1 MATSLADRLARAAQ
15 LDPSLFEEVAQDD
28 AASGAALAVVFG
40 AALLEGLGRGGGV
53 EGLLLG
59 LAGACLRWGV
69 WVCAI
74 HLGASLLGLGRGLA
88 PLFRA
93 LGFAAAPFAL
103 GLLEAAPL
111 LGGVAWLA
119 KWTLGFAAFSVATRR
134 VQGGGLPT
142 AALLCAVALA
152 VALLASA
159 PLR

>member
-1 MATSLADRLARAAQ
+1 MSGSLAERLARAAQ
-15 LDPSLFEEVAQDD
+15 LDPALFEEVAGDE
-28 AASGAALAVVFG
+28 AAGGAALAVVFG
-40 AALLEGLGRGGGV
+40 AALLEGLGRGGGPDQV
-53 EGLLLG
+53 LLG
-59 LAGACLRWGV
+59 VAGACLRWGV

-103 GLLEAAPL
+103 GLLEVVPL

-119 KWTLGFAAFSVATRR
+119 KWVFGFAAFAVATRR
-134 VQGGGLPT
+134 VLQSEIPT